1 MKLDKKSNMFV
12 IYPEINFER
21 DREEMELDSYVNR
34 DIDTSQI
41 ENEIDNYANEVVDN
55 ITDSLKGFPDSELR
69 PLFMLFRAR
78 IIHKITRK
86 FVCLGIITGDYASQ
100 AKERVE
106 TYQDMYIELRRENRK
121 FGIKEAKS

>member
-1 MKLDKKSNMFV
+1 MKYDKKTRMF
-12 IYPEINFER
+12 IIEPEINFEK
-21 DREEMELDSYVNR
+21 ETQEMELDSDINR
-34 DIDTSQI
+34 DIDISQL
-41 ENEIDNYANEVVDN
+41 ENDIDNYANDVVDN